1 MSILKK
7 IDDSFEKIIISL
19 FMITMSIFIFV
30 QVISRYV
37 FGNSVT
43 WTEEASR
50 YLFIWLIFLTI
61 GIGFKENKHISID
74 IILDLCPPIVQK
86 IMKQIVY
93 TLVFSLSIFFVYE
106 GYILVQQMMSF
117 GQTSAN
123 MQIPMWFVYLAL
135 PVGFLLTTIR
145 LIQASI
151 NLWMNRSEVQD

>member
-1 MSILKK
+1 MSIIKK

-37 FGNSVT
+37 FGDSVT

-86 IMKQIVY
+86 VMKQIVY
-93 TLVFSLSIFFVYE
+93 LLVFSLSVFFVYE
-106 GYILVQQMMSF
+106 GYILVQQMMIF

-145 LIQASI
+145 LLQVSI
-151 NLWMNRSEVQD
+151 NLWTNQSEVQD

>member
-1 MSILKK
+1 MSVIKK
-7 IDDSFEKIIISL
+7 IDDSFEKIFISL

-37 FGNSVT
+37 FGDSVT

-86 IMKQIVY
+86 VMKQVVY
-93 TLVFSLSIFFVYE
+93 LLVFSLSIFFVYE
-106 GYILVQQMMSF
+106 GYILIQQMMVF

-123 MQIPMWFVYLAL
+123 MQIPMWLVYLAL

-145 LIQASI
+145 LLQISI
-151 NLWMNRSEVQD
+151 NLWTNQSEVQD

>member
-1 MSILKK
+1 MSIIKK

-37 FGNSVT
+37 FGDSVT

-86 IMKQIVY
+86 VMKQVVY
-93 TLVFSLSIFFVYE
+93 LLVFSLSVFFVYE
-106 GYILVQQMMSF
+106 GYILVQQMMIF

-145 LIQASI
+145 LLQVSI
-151 NLWMNRSEVQD
+151 NLWTNQSEVQD